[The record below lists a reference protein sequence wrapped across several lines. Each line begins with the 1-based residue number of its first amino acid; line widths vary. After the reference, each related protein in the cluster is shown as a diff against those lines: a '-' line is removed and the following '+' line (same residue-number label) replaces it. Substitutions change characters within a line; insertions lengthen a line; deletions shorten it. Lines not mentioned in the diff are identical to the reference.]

1 MTTFF
6 ARARSFA
13 IDRFFGKQ
21 PRFRRLVTSLMVSN
35 RDQVVDICGTNLF
48 INARA
53 ENGYLRASRL
63 AQQSSLFRY
72 EMVVLVNLA
81 FLLEPG
87 DTFVDA
93 GANVG
98 FYAHTVARF
107 SKLADVKIYAFE
119 PHPNTYRRLTSIDDG
134 VISEQCAIADTSGTL
149 EFCEGAVSNV
159 FANVSHA
166 SQYSIPDQ
174 TIRVSAKRLDEC
186 NIEGNSLVMKFDVEG
201 GELEALQGA
210 EGLFREGRGKGV
222 YVDGYESNE
231 AVPEYLQRHGFRLY
245 DGRTLET
252 EGAWFSLLA
261 VRPDKFRLK

>member
-1 MTTFF
+1 MSNFF
-6 ARARSFA
+6 ARAKSSA

-21 PRFRRLVTSLMVSN
+21 PRIRRLVTRVLVSN
-35 RDQVVDICGTNLF
+35 RDQLVDICGTNLF
-48 INARA
+48 INTRA

-63 AQQSSLFRY
+63 VQQSSLLRY
-72 EMVVLVNLA
+72 EMVVLINLA

-107 SKLADVKIYAFE
+107 AKIANLKTYAFE
-119 PHPNTYRRLTSIDDG
+119 PHPKTYHRLTSIDDG
-134 VISEQCAIADTSGTL
+134 VIAEQCAIADGNGTL

-159 FANVSHA
+159 FANVRHTN
-166 SQYSIPDQ
+166 QYSIPGQ

-186 NIEGNSLVMKFDVEG
+186 VIEGNSLVMKFDVEG

-210 EGLFREGRGKGV
+210 EGLFREERVKVV
-222 YVDGYESNE
+222 YVDGYESNG
-231 AVPEYLQRHGFRLY
+231 AVPEYLKSHGFCLY
-245 DGRTLET
+245 DGRTLDT
-252 EGAWFSLLA
+252 QGGWFSLMA
-261 VRPDKFRLK
+261 VHPDKFRLK